1 LAEVIR
7 FYLDENMPVAIS
19 VQLMRRGVDV
29 VTVRDLGLLGETDVN
44 HLRRA
49 TKLGR
54 ILCTHDTDYVDIA
67 SQGVHHAGIIMGQQH
82 KHTIGD
88 WVRFLTL
95 VSAVYEPEEMVDRI
109 EYV

>member
-1 LAEVIR
+1 MAEGIR

-19 VQLMRRGVDV
+19 TQLIRRGIDV
-29 VTVRDLGLLGETDVN
+29 VTVRDLDLLGDTDIN

-49 TKLGR
+49 TNMSR
-54 ILCTHDTDYVDIA
+54 VLCTHDTDYVDLA
-67 SQGVHHAGIIMGQQH
+67 GQGTHHAGIILGQQH
-82 KHTIGD
+82 RHTIGD
-88 WVRFLTL
+88 WVHFLTL